1 MIRHLVLFK
10 LADGVERDDPRVQ
23 EGVAAF
29 RSLEGSIPEIR
40 FWELGWNI
48 SDRPIAHD
56 FAINSGFDDVDALRR
71 YVEHPEHQA
80 GVALWKEFSTWVI
93 ADYPYEAH

>member
-10 LADGVERDDPRVQ
+10 LDEDVERDDPRVL
-23 EGVAAF
+23 EGAEAF
-29 RSLEGSIPEIR
+29 RSLEGKIPEIR

-48 SDRPIAHD
+48 SDRPIAYD
-56 FAINSGFDDVDALRR
+56 FAINSGFDDAAALRR

-80 GVALWKEFSTWVI
+80 GVTLWKEFSTWVI
-93 ADYPYEAH
+93 ADYEY

>member
-10 LADGVERDDPRVQ
+10 LDEGVRRDDPRVI
-23 EGVAAF
+23 EGEKVF
-29 RSLEGSIPEIR
+29 RSLDRKIEEIR

-48 SDRPIAHD
+48 SDRPIAYD
-56 FAINSGFDDVDALRR
+56 FAINSGFDDAEALRR

-80 GVALWKEFSTWVI
+80 GVALWKQFSTWIV
-93 ADYPYEAH
+93 ADYAY